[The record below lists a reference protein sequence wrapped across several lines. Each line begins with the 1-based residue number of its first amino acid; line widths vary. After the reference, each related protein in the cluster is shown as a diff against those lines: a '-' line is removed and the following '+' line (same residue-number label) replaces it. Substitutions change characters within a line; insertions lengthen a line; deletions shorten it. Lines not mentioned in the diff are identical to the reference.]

1 MKSNF
6 FGPYKKREYGNKQ
19 PFIHL
24 GPFEL
29 RLPFIHYRFE
39 IADFAQGLL
48 MCAVCLGIIPI
59 LTEYLGMP
67 FEIAITIVILNGFLY
82 LWHAHLGDPVV
93 PGWITPAI
101 PLLLLW
107 LKTFPE
113 GVPRMHALI
122 AFEFELGVLSLLLGA
137 TGLAKKFVDIVPDSL
152 KAGVLLGAGIAA
164 VKLVFDAG
172 GRFDKFPW
180 TITIALGL
188 AFFILF
194 SNHFKNLR
202 ARYKLLNFVAN
213 LGLMP
218 ALALAIIIAPIV
230 GELPWPSLQW
240 GFTIPQFGTLF
251 REWTPFSTRIGFPP
265 FYLYVSAAPLVAAV
279 YIVLFGELIQADA
292 LIDEAREHR
301 DADEDIHFNAN
312 RNNVI
317 VGMRN
322 IFMSLFGPDVSMCGP
337 MWAAMQ
343 VVICERYKHGD
354 KAMESIFGGMASF
367 RWGTFMGYFFLPI
380 VTLVKPILPIALSL
394 TMLVQGYVAVRVGIL
409 KARTF
414 NDLGVAGIVAA
425 VLISRGSGYAF
436 GVGVVLCAL
445 VYGKTFFRNWKTYDK
460 VKDPV
465 FNSRIPVED
474 IAPPEVA
481 IELKTVAGKQN

>member
-1 MKSNF
+1 MSWL
-6 FGPYKKREYGNKQ
+6 GPVIKREYGQKQ
-19 PFIHL
+19 PFFPF
-24 GPFEL
+24 GPFEI

-39 IADFAQGLL
+39 IADYAQGLI

-122 AFEFELGVLSLLLGA
+122 AFEFELGLFSLILGA
-137 TGLAKKFVDIVPDSL
+137 SGLAKKFVDIVPDAL
-152 KAGVLLGAGIAA
+152 KAGILLGAGVAA
-164 VKLVFDAG
+164 VRLVFEKG
-172 GRFDKFPW
+172 GRFDLFPW
-180 TITIALGL
+180 TITIAIGF
-188 AFFILF
+188 AFYILF
-194 SNHFKNLR
+194 SNHFKVLKGKHPI
-202 ARYKLLNFVAN
+202 YKYISD

-218 ALALAIIIAPIV
+218 AMLLAIVIAPLL
-230 GELPWPSLQW
+230 GELPWPDVKW
-240 GFTIPQFGTLF
+240 GFTIPQFTTLF
-251 REWTPFSTRIGFPP
+251 TEWTPFSDRIGFPP
-265 FYLYVSAAPLVAAV
+265 FSLYLSAAPLVAAT

-292 LIDEAREHR
+292 LIDEAREFRHG
-301 DADEDIHFNAN
+301 DENIHFDAN
-312 RNNVI
+312 RNNII
-317 VGMRN
+317 VGLRN
-322 IFMSLFGPDVSMCGP
+322 ITMSMFGPDLSMCGP

-343 VVICERYKHGD
+343 VVECERYKHGQE
-354 KAMESIFGGMASF
+354 AMDSLFGGVGSF
-367 RWGTFMGYFFLPI
+367 RWGTFTGYFFSPI

-414 NDLGVAGIVAA
+414 NDLGVAGIVGA
-425 VLISRGSGYAF
+425 VLISRGAGYAF
-436 GVGVVLCAL
+436 AVGIVLCAL
-445 VYGKTFFRNWKTYDK
+445 IYGKDFFRNWQKYDK
-460 VKDPV
+460 AKDPV
-465 FNSRIPVED
+465 FNSRIGDE
-474 IAPPEVA
+474 
-481 IELKTVAGKQN
+481 

>member
-1 MKSNF
+1 MSWL
-6 FGPYKKREYGNKQ
+6 GPAIKREYGQKQ
-19 PFIHL
+19 PYFPL
-24 GPFEL
+24 GPFEI

-39 IADFAQGLL
+39 VADYAQGLI

-122 AFEFELGVLSLLLGA
+122 AFEFELGLFSLLLGA
-137 TGLAKKFVDIVPDSL
+137 TGLAKRFVDIVPDAL
-152 KAGVLLGAGIAA
+152 KAGILLGAGVAA
-164 VKLVFDAG
+164 VRLVFEKG
-172 GRFDKFPW
+172 GRFDLFPW
-180 TITIALGL
+180 TITIAIGF
-188 AFFILF
+188 AFYILF
-194 SNHFKNLR
+194 SNHFKVLKGKHPVFK
-202 ARYKLLNFVAN
+202 YISD

-218 ALALAIIIAPIV
+218 AMLLAIVIAPLL
-230 GELPWPSLQW
+230 GELPWPDVKW
-240 GFTIPQFGTLF
+240 GFTVPQFYTLF
-251 REWTPFSTRIGFPP
+251 TEWTPFSDRIGFPP
-265 FYLYVSAAPLVAAV
+265 FSLYMSAAPLVAAT

-292 LIDEAREHR
+292 LIDEAREFRHG
-301 DADEDIHFNAN
+301 DENIHFDAN
-312 RNNVI
+312 RNNII
-317 VGMRN
+317 VGLRN
-322 IFMSLFGPDVSMCGP
+322 ITMSMFGPDLSMCGP

-343 VVICERYKHGD
+343 VVECERYKHGQE
-354 KAMESIFGGMASF
+354 AMDSLFGGVGSF
-367 RWGTFMGYFFLPI
+367 RWGTFTGYFFSPI

-414 NDLGVAGIVAA
+414 NDLGVAGIVGA
-425 VLISRGSGYAF
+425 VLISRGAGYAF
-436 GVGVVLCAL
+436 AVGIVLCAL
-445 VYGKTFFRNWKTYDK
+445 IYGKDFFRKWQNYDK

-465 FNSRIPVED
+465 FNSRIGNE
-474 IAPPEVA
+474 
-481 IELKTVAGKQN
+481 